1 MLIKFLILLLIGV
14 VLPFALNYGVSH
26 LIFWLHYRH
35 TIHTEEWFWNNEL
48 DDHDRERIAW
58 EESHHHGRLLAI
70 ILTVAYFLIVG
81 YFIYSKLF
89 S

>member
-1 MLIKFLILLLIGV
+1 MRYLLVFLIGV
-14 VLPFALNYGVSH
+14 ALPFVIYYGVSH

-58 EESHHHGRLLAI
+58 EESYHHGRLIAV